1 MGSCYTAAVLRVLA
15 TLTLLL
21 AGCGPGVIRGSAS
34 SDVQEG
40 PVADGAQRVRV
51 RRILVAWSGAEG
63 ASSQITRD
71 RAEAEE
77 RAQMIVGMAREGS
90 SSFRELTSAYADTPP
105 DTDDRAVV
113 RILSRGET
121 GLSDAAERALFRLAV
136 GQTSRPLE
144 TPMGFVIFHR
154 EDDEGPE
161 ARGPTQIGAR
171 HILIQWQGAQRADA
185 SVTRTQEEARALAL
199 QIASS
204 ARDEAND
211 WNELH
216 AEYSD
221 EGNGP
226 AGGDLG
232 LFERGRMVPAFE
244 RAAFALDVGEISDPV
259 ESPFGYHVI
268 QRTQ

>member
-1 MGSCYTAAVLRVLA
+1 MGSCYTAAMLRALPLVMM
-15 TLTLLL
+15 LLV
-21 AGCGPGVIRGSAS
+21 GCSSGVIRGTSGSTAS
-34 SDVQEG
+34 DG

-51 RRILVAWSGAEG
+51 RRILVAFSGAEG
-63 ASSQITRD
+63 ASSSISRD
-71 RAEAEE
+71 REQAEE
-77 RAQMIVGMAREGS
+77 RARMIVGMAREGS
-90 SSFRELTSAYADTPP
+90 SSFRELTAAYADTPP

-113 RILSRGET
+113 RIMTRGET
-121 GLSDAAERALFRLAV
+121 NLPAVAERALFRLDV

-154 EDDEGPE
+154 EDDESPESSGPS
-161 ARGPTQIGAR
+161 QIGAR
-171 HILIQWQGAQRADA
+171 HILIQWQGAQRAEA
-185 SVTRTQEEARALAL
+185 TVTRSREEARALAL

-211 WNELH
+211 WNSLH

-226 AGGDLG
+226 EGGDLG